1 MGLGPREMRRTVLYP
16 VVDALAKPWLAQM
29 VSTMASGGQGSNHVH
44 LSTKIFVDT
53 TNIFVVC
60 SCSMKQPPHKPT
72 ASELEILRVLW
83 IRGPSTVREVHESL
97 SEKKELGYTT
107 VLKLLQIMT
116 AKGTVRR
123 NETQRAH
130 VYEACLPAEHTKRQL
145 AGDMLQ
151 RVFEGSASQLMMHA
165 LAGGKASRE
174 EIKELRG
181 MLDEYEK
188 NERKRP

>member
-1 MGLGPREMRRTVLYP
+1 MVLR
-16 VVDALAKPWLAQM
+16 
-29 VSTMASGGQGSNHVH
+29 
-44 LSTKIFVDT
+44 
-53 TNIFVVC
+53 
-60 SCSMKQPPHKPT
+60 MKSAPQKPT

-83 IRGPSTVREVHESL
+83 SRGPSTVREVHDAL
-97 SEKKELGYTT
+97 SSKKSMGYTT

-130 VYEACLPAEHTKRQL
+130 VYEPCLPAEQTKRQL

-165 LAGGKASRE
+165 LADRKASPD
-174 EIKELRG
+174 EIRELRQL
-181 MLDEYEK
+181 LDEYER
-188 NERKRP
+188 NRR